1 MAATLNYKI
10 NFADYFYY
18 DENSPTG
25 LRWKVSIMKGKARN
39 LVLVK
44 KKEM

>member
-18 DENSPTG
+18 DENSPTEE
-25 LRWKVSIMKGKARN
+25 RDIMTNRLN
-39 LVLVK
+39 
-44 KKEM
+44 